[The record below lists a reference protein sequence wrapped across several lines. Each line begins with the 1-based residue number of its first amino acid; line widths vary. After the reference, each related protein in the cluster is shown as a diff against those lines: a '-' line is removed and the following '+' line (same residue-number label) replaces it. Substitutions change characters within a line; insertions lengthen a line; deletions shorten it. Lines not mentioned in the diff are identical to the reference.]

1 MNDTLYLANYQNWPE
16 IFSNNF
22 KTVLAFLSQESS
34 IMLLALVVELI
45 VIVPNKFRI
54 SAFADTFSYLSKKV
68 NKKSYASH
76 DKIFAGFLLP
86 SLIIIIFYLLIV
98 IFDILADF
106 DSFISFIV
114 LILVLDNHQ
123 IANDSIKIFKL
134 LNRNQKDQAR
144 LYLQNM
150 VLRDCHNLSTMGICK
165 ACCENIAIRSF
176 VNFAILFWF
185 MLASF
190 EGAVIMRLCYELA
203 HIYNMKKEEYRF
215 FGVGSFRIE
224 QTLLFFPALIFILF
238 NACNLNYKKFINEAL
253 RANKTYPAY
262 NTGLILGTIGLK
274 LDLKF
279 GGPRYYGKELIRYEN
294 IGGSQN
300 PTPDSILKLMHKMR
314 FYTIILCI
322 IFLISQNFIL

>member
-114 LILVLDNHQ
+114 
-123 IANDSIKIFKL
+123 A
-134 LNRNQKDQAR
+134 
-144 LYLQNM
+144 
-150 VLRDCHNLSTMGICK
+150 
-165 ACCENIAIRSF
+165 
-176 VNFAILFWF
+176 
-185 MLASF
+185 
-190 EGAVIMRLCYELA
+190 
-203 HIYNMKKEEYRF
+203 
-215 FGVGSFRIE
+215 
-224 QTLLFFPALIFILF
+224 
-238 NACNLNYKKFINEAL
+238 
-253 RANKTYPAY
+253 
-262 NTGLILGTIGLK
+262 
-274 LDLKF
+274 
-279 GGPRYYGKELIRYEN
+279 
-294 IGGSQN
+294 
-300 PTPDSILKLMHKMR
+300 
-314 FYTIILCI
+314 
-322 IFLISQNFIL
+322 